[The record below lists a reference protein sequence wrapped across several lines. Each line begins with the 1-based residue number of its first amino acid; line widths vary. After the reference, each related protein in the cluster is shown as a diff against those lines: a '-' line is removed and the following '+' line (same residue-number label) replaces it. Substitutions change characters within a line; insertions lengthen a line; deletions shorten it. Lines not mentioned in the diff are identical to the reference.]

1 MSQTTAQDRLRAQI
15 EAARRGLGDTA
26 LPSAANDSAQPA
38 ASIMA
43 AQPHGPEPEFQFFH
57 RKQGPVDAATGVGG
71 PAGGTAST
79 RAAFGSLQGRIQ
91 HLEGAIA
98 LHQKHT
104 LELINLLS
112 QVDTKTLRPAGKSIR
127 RMRAKQQFLF
137 WLVLGLLGVGWV
149 ALTPAGHAIIN
160 HFLALL

>member
-43 AQPHGPEPEFQFFH
+43 AQPYDPEPEFQFFH
-57 RKQGPVDAATGVGG
+57 RKQGPADAAT
-71 PAGGTAST
+71 AGGTAST
-79 RAAFGSLQGRIQ
+79 RAAFDSLQRRVQ

-98 LHQKHT
+98 LHEKHT

-149 ALTPAGHAIIN
+149 GLTPAGHAIIN

>member
-15 EAARRGLGDTA
+15 KAARRGLGDTV
-26 LPSAANDSAQPA
+26 LPSAAKDSAQPA

-57 RKQGPVDAATGVGG
+57 RKQVPADAATAAGG
-71 PAGGTAST
+71 TAGGTAST
-79 RAAFGSLQGRIQ
+79 RAAFDTLQGRVQ

-104 LELINLLS
+104 LELINLL
-112 QVDTKTLRPAGKSIR
+112 
-127 RMRAKQQFLF
+127 
-137 WLVLGLLGVGWV
+137 
-149 ALTPAGHAIIN
+149 
-160 HFLALL
+160 

>member
-15 EAARRGLGDTA
+15 KAARRGLGDTA

-38 ASIMA
+38 ATIMA

-57 RKQGPVDAATGVGG
+57 RKQGPVDAAT
-71 PAGGTAST
+71 AGGTAST
-79 RAAFGSLQGRIQ
+79 RAAFDSLQGRVQ

-112 QVDTKTLRPAGKSIR
+112 QVDTKTLRPASKSIR

-149 ALTPAGHAIIN
+149 GLTPAGHAIIN
-160 HFLALL
+160 HLLALI

>member
-1 MSQTTAQDRLRAQI
+1 MSQTTAEDRLRAQI

-26 LPSAANDSAQPA
+26 LPSAANDIAKSTASMMPAQ
-38 ASIMA
+38 
-43 AQPHGPEPEFQFFH
+43 HHDPEPEFQFFH
-57 RKQGPVDAATGVGG
+57 RKQVPADAATGVGG
-71 PAGGTAST
+71 TAGGAASI
-79 RAAFGSLQGRIQ
+79 RAAFDSLQGRVH

-112 QVDTKTLRPAGKSIR
+112 QIDTKTLRPAGKSMR

-149 ALTPAGHAIIN
+149 ALTPAGHDIIN
-160 HFLALL
+160 HLLALI

>member
-26 LPSAANDSAQPA
+26 LPSAANYSIQPA
-38 ASIMA
+38 APMMPA
-43 AQPHGPEPEFQFFH
+43 KPHDPEPEFQFFH
-57 RKQGPVDAATGVGG
+57 RKQVPADAVTGVGDT
-71 PAGGTAST
+71 AGGAAST
-79 RAAFGSLQGRIQ
+79 RAVLDSLQGRVQ

-112 QVDTKTLRPAGKSIR
+112 QIDTKTLRPAGKSIR

-149 ALTPAGHAIIN
+149 GLTPAGHAIIN

>member
-38 ASIMA
+38 ATIMP

-57 RKQGPVDAATGVGG
+57 RKQGPVDAAT
-71 PAGGTAST
+71 AGGTAST
-79 RAAFGSLQGRIQ
+79 RAAFDSLQGRVQ

-149 ALTPAGHAIIN
+149 GLTPAGHAIIN
-160 HFLALL
+160 HFLALI

>member
-1 MSQTTAQDRLRAQI
+1 MIQTTAQDRLRAQI

-26 LPSAANDSAQPA
+26 LPSAANDSAQLAGSMMPA
-38 ASIMA
+38 K
-43 AQPHGPEPEFQFFH
+43 PRGPEPEFQFFH
-57 RKQGPVDAATGVGG
+57 RKQVPADAATAAGG
-71 PAGGTAST
+71 TAGGTAST
-79 RAAFGSLQGRIQ
+79 RAAFDTLQGRVQ

-112 QVDTKTLRPAGKSIR
+112 QIDTKTLRPAGKSIR

-137 WLVLGLLGVGWV
+137 WLALGLLGVGWV
-149 ALTPAGHAIIN
+149 GLTPAGHAIIN
-160 HFLALL
+160 QLLALI

>member
-38 ASIMA
+38 ATTMPA
-43 AQPHGPEPEFQFFH
+43 RPQGPEPEFQFFH
-57 RKQGPVDAATGVGG
+57 RKQGPVDAAT
-71 PAGGTAST
+71 AGGTAST
-79 RAAFGSLQGRIQ
+79 RAAFDSLQGRVQ

-98 LHQKHT
+98 LHHKHT

-149 ALTPAGHAIIN
+149 GLTPAGHAIIN

>member
-1 MSQTTAQDRLRAQI
+1 MNQTTAQDRLRAQI

-26 LPSAANDSAQPA
+26 LPFAANDSAQPA
-38 ASIMA
+38 ATIMP

-57 RKQGPVDAATGVGG
+57 RKQGPVDAAT
-71 PAGGTAST
+71 AGGTAST
-79 RAAFGSLQGRIQ
+79 RAAFESLQGRVQ

-149 ALTPAGHAIIN
+149 ALTPAGHAVIN
-160 HFLALL
+160 HLLALI

>member
-38 ASIMA
+38 ATIMA

-57 RKQGPVDAATGVGG
+57 RKQGPVDAAT
-71 PAGGTAST
+71 AGGTTST
-79 RAAFGSLQGRIQ
+79 RAAFESLQGRVQ

-160 HFLALL
+160 HLLALI